1 MSELKKLYRAE
12 VEILSP
18 LHIGTGKALQR
29 GFDYTVYQ
37 NRTWRI
43 NEDTLFKEVYDR
55 SQGDR
60 QALNRLLTGRPAEEL
75 LLPEDYRSHPEFFRY
90 QMPGQPR
97 AEGRGA
103 ELRECL
109 KNAYDKPYLPGST
122 FKGALRTALA
132 WAIFRAERRR
142 FDARKLGYNRSW
154 AAQPLERELFG
165 RDPNHDLLRALQVG
179 DSEPVD
185 KDALMLANV
194 QVVAGTRL
202 QSPIEVEA
210 LKPGTTLRLTLIFDE
225 YLLSPATAG
234 RLGWGQKGEH
244 LRQLAVHSRNLALVR
259 IKAQKAHFASWPELS
274 RVQRFYELLEQLHG
288 KLKEGSDFLLQV
300 GWGGGWDA
308 KTLDGQISDDPQQFE
323 QVISDFR
330 LSRSRNRRVGDPF
343 PRSRRLYFQDN
354 RPTMPLGWVKVTL
367 R

>member
-1 MSELKKLYRAE
+1 MSELKKVFKAE
-12 VEILSP
+12 IEVLSP
-18 LHIGTGKALQR
+18 LHVGTGKALQR

-43 NEDTLFKEVYDR
+43 NEDALFREVYDR

-60 QALNRLLTGRPAEEL
+60 QTLNRLLTGRPAEEL
-75 LLPEDYRSHPEFFRY
+75 LTLDDYRTHPEFFRY
-90 QMPGQPR
+90 HIPGQPR

-103 ELRECL
+103 ELREYM
-109 KNAYDKPYLPGST
+109 KNVYDGPYLPGST
-122 FKGALRTALA
+122 VKGALRTALA

-179 DSEPVD
+179 DSEPVG
-185 KDALMLANV
+185 KGALMLANV

-210 LKPGTTLRLTLIFDE
+210 LKPGTTLKLTLTLDE

-234 RLGWGQKGEH
+234 RLGWGQKGDH
-244 LRQLAVHSRNLALVR
+244 LRQLAVYSRNLALVR
-259 IKAQKAHFASWPELS
+259 IKAQKVHFANRPELS
-274 RVQRFYELLEQLHG
+274 RVQRFYDLLEQLHG

-308 KTLDGQISDDPQQFE
+308 KTLDGHISDDPQQLE

-330 LSRSRNRRVGDPF
+330 LSKSRNRRVGDAF
-343 PRSRRLYFQDN
+343 PRSRRLYFQDGK
-354 RPTMPLGWVKVTL
+354 PTMPLGWVKVTL
-367 R
+367 S